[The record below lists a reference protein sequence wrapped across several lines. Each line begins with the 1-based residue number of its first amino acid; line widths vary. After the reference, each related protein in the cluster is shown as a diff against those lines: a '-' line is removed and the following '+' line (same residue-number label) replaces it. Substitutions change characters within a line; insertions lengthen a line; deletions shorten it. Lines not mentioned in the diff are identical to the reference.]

1 MKLLTKWDVIPT
13 VASKWRELSDL
24 LEIDPNVT
32 ENIEEKTK
40 GDPEKACRE
49 VFRRWLKGEGVE
61 PTWEELLDT
70 LDSLKFTVFVAE
82 LQAKLNK

>member
-32 ENIEEKTK
+32 ANIEEKTK

-49 VFRRWLKGEGVE
+49 VFTRWLKGEGGN
-61 PTWEELLDT
+61 PTWEELLDA
-70 LDSLKFTVFVAE
+70 LDSLKYTEFVAE
-82 LQAKLNK
+82 LQTKLNK